1 VIPLQLVSGLGLLAL
16 PALAWAAGGFRR
28 PIPWRVVAAGLAAQV
43 ALAAALLHL
52 PPLRAGFALVGAA
65 VDALARATGAGTAL
79 VFGYLGGAP
88 LPFAEVR
95 PGASFVVFFGALP
108 VILLVGALSALLYH
122 LRVLPIL
129 VRLMSR
135 ALRAALGV
143 SGACGVSVA
152 ANVFTGMVEAALF
165 IRPWLATLSR
175 SELLVVMTAG
185 LATISGNMLV
195 VYAAMLANAVPDAAG
210 QLLAA
215 SLVSA
220 PAAVLVARLMIPDA
234 AAPPAADIE
243 APRLYGS
250 AMDALTRG
258 TADGLS
264 LLLNVMAGLIVFVAL
279 VALANMALQP
289 LTGLT
294 LEAIAGT
301 LLHPLALLM
310 GIAPGDAAAAA
321 RLLGVRGVV
330 NEFVAYL
337 DLAGPG
343 GEALAPRTRL
353 ILSWALCGFANFAS
367 VGIAVSGLGA
377 LCPERR
383 DEIVRLGLPALL
395 AATVACCMT
404 GATVGL
410 LTP

>member
-1 VIPLQLVSGLGLLAL
+1 MIPLQAQSALGLLAL
-16 PALAWAAGGFRR
+16 ATLAWAAGGFRR
-28 PIPWRVVAAGLAAQV
+28 PVPWRAVAAGLTLQL
-43 ALAAALLHL
+43 ALGAALLHI
-52 PPLRAGFALVGAA
+52 PPLRAAFSLVGDA
-65 VDALARATGAGTAL
+65 VNALARATQAGTSL

-88 LPFAEVR
+88 LPFAETR
-95 PGASFVVFFGALP
+95 PGASFVLFFQALP
-108 VILLVGALSALLYH
+108 IVLLVGALSALLYH
-122 LRVLPIL
+122 WRVLPAL

-135 ALRAALGV
+135 ALRAAFGV

-152 ANVFTGMVEAALF
+152 ANVFTGMVEATLF

-220 PAAVLVARLMIPDA
+220 PAAILAARLMIPGGT
-234 AAPPAADIE
+234 APEAADIQ
-243 APRLYGS
+243 APRLYDS
-250 AMDALTRG
+250 SMDALTTG

-264 LLLNVMAGLIVFVAL
+264 LLLSIMAGLIVFVAL
-279 VALANMALQP
+279 VALANMILQP
-289 LTGLT
+289 LTGTT
-294 LEAIAGT
+294 LEAIAGVI
-301 LLHPLALLM
+301 LWPLAFAM
-310 GIAPGDAAAAA
+310 GIAPEDATAAA
-321 RLLGVRGVV
+321 RLLGIRGVV

-337 DLAGPG
+337 DMAGPG
-343 GEALAPRTRL
+343 GAGLAPRTRL

-367 VGIAVSGLGA
+367 VGIMVSGMGA

-383 DEIVRLGLPALL
+383 AEIVRLGLPSLL
-395 AATVACCMT
+395 AATIACCMT

-410 LTP
+410 LSP

>member
-1 VIPLQLVSGLGLLAL
+1 MPLPLRSALGLLAL
-16 PALAWAAGGFRR
+16 LVLAWAAGGFRR
-28 PIPWRVVAAGLAAQV
+28 PIPWRAVAAGLSLQI
-43 ALAAALLHL
+43 ALAAALLHI
-52 PPLRAGFALVGAA
+52 PPLRAGFALVGDG
-65 VDALARATGAGTAL
+65 VNALATATRAGTSL
-79 VFGYLGGAP
+79 VFGHLGGAP
-88 LPFAEVR
+88 LPYAETA
-95 PGASFVVFFGALP
+95 PGASFVLFFQALP
-108 VILLVGALSALLYH
+108 IVLLVGALSALLYH
-122 LRVLPIL
+122 WRILPAL
-129 VRLMSR
+129 VRVMSR
-135 ALRAALGV
+135 ALRAAFGV

-152 ANVFTGMVEAALF
+152 ANVFTGMVEATLF
-165 IRPWLATLSR
+165 IRPWLAGLSR

-195 VYAAMLANAVPDAAG
+195 VYATMMAGAVPDAAG

-220 PAAVLVARLMIPDA
+220 PAAILAARLMMPDGT
-234 AAPPAADIE
+234 APPTADIE
-243 APRLYGS
+243 APRLYDS

-264 LLLNVMAGLIVFVAL
+264 LLLNIMAGLIVFVAL
-279 VALANMALQP
+279 VALANMILLP

-301 LLHPLALLM
+301 LLWPLAWAM
-310 GIAPGDAAAAA
+310 GVAAEDTTAAA
-321 RLLGVRGVV
+321 RLLGIRGVV

-367 VGIAVSGLGA
+367 VGIMVSGMGA

-383 DEIVRLGLPALL
+383 AEIVRLGLPSLL
-395 AATVACCMT
+395 AATIACCMT

-410 LTP
+410 LSP